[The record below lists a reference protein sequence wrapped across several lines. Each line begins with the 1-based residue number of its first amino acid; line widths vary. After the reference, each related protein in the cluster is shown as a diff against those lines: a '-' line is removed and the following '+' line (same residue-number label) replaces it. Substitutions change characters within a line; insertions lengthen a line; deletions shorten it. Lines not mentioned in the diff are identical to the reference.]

1 MDLLNELQDREAMKR
16 CNFLVNQLYSE
27 RTKYEPVWK
36 QLSDYIYPMR
46 GRFGE
51 EDGGREGSRRDRCLI
66 DPYPMDAVNKCSA
79 GLHGGLTSPSKP
91 WFELALADKEKS
103 DFHTVRM
110 WLNEVHDIM
119 MGIYA
124 KSNTYNMLYQLYAE
138 LPQFGTAAAMM
149 YQDYEYGIWHR
160 SFTCGEYAGGV
171 DSKGRVNMFARKL
184 SLNAMQMV
192 EEFGK
197 DKVSTSVLNAYSSGD
212 VTTRFRVNM
221 LIERNDEYDP
231 EKLKLGNFP
240 WKSWYWEEGQTDCFL
255 RISGYHE
262 QPFLMPRWTVVANEV
277 YGVGP
282 GHNALGNCMQLQKLE
297 KNKLHATDNE
307 ADPALML
314 PASVKKVDTRP
325 GAKNYVPSGENMQ
338 AYPLVPP
345 GAKRYEG
352 LMALVAEKRNQIS
365 SSFFNDLMVM
375 LTVQDNPQMTA
386 REVAAREEEKL
397 LMLSPV
403 LEQFHNEVLDPLTK
417 RTFGICL
424 RNGLLPPMPEEI
436 KTEELK
442 VNFISLLA
450 QAQRMVEMPSIEKVM
465 GFAGSMAAINPEI
478 LDNINFDQALRRSAE
493 VYGAPEIILRSEEE
507 TAEIRRERQAMQQAQ
522 FEAEQAAQ
530 MAAPAKDM
538 AQAARL
544 MAETPV
550 QDGNALEEL
559 LGGGI
564 V

>member
-1 MDLLNELQDREAMKR
+1 
-16 CNFLVNQLYSE
+16 
-27 RTKYEPVWK
+27 
-36 QLSDYIYPMR
+36 
-46 GRFGE
+46 
-51 EDGGREGSRRDRCLI
+51 
-66 DPYPMDAVNKCSA
+66 
-79 GLHGGLTSPSKP
+79 
-91 WFELALADKEKS
+91 
-103 DFHTVRM
+103 
-110 WLNEVHDIM
+110 
-119 MGIYA
+119 
-124 KSNTYNMLYQLYAE
+124 
-138 LPQFGTAAAMM
+138 
-149 YQDYEYGIWHR
+149 
-160 SFTCGEYAGGV
+160 
-171 DSKGRVNMFARKL
+171 
-184 SLNAMQMV
+184 
-192 EEFGK
+192 
-197 DKVSTSVLNAYSSGD
+197 
-212 VTTRFRVNM
+212 
-221 LIERNDEYDP
+221 
-231 EKLKLGNFP
+231 
-240 WKSWYWEEGQTDCFL
+240 
-255 RISGYHE
+255 
-262 QPFLMPRWTVVANEV
+262 
-277 YGVGP
+277 
-282 GHNALGNCMQLQKLE
+282 
-297 KNKLHATDNE
+297 
-307 ADPALML
+307 
-314 PASVKKVDTRP
+314 
-325 GAKNYVPSGENMQ
+325 
-338 AYPLVPP
+338 
-345 GAKRYEG
+345 
-352 LMALVAEKRNQIS
+352 
-365 SSFFNDLMVM
+365 
-375 LTVQDNPQMTA
+375 MTA

>member
-184 SLNAMQMV
+184 SFNAMQMV

-522 FEAEQAAQ
+522 LEAEQAAQ

>member
-1 MDLLNELQDREAMKR
+1 MITLNELQDREAMKR

-325 GAKNYVPSGENMQ
+325 GAKNYVPTGENMQ

-522 FEAEQAAQ
+522 LEAEQAAQ

>member
-1 MDLLNELQDREAMKR
+1 MDIQNELQDREAMKR
-16 CNFLVNQLYSE
+16 CNYLVNQLYSE
-27 RTKYEPVWK
+27 RSKYEPVWK

-51 EDGGREGSRRDRCLI
+51 EEGSREGSRRDRCLV
-66 DPYPMDAVNKCSA
+66 DPFPMDAVNKCSA

-91 WFELALADKEKS
+91 WFELALQDKEKS
-103 DFHTVRM
+103 DFHTVRL
-110 WLNEVHDIM
+110 WLDQVHDIM

-149 YQDYEYGIWHR
+149 YQDYDYAIWHR

-184 SLNAMQMV
+184 TLNARQMI

-197 DKVSTSVLNAYSSGD
+197 DKVSTSVMNAFARGD

-221 LIERNDEYDP
+221 LIERNADYDP
-231 EKLKLGNFP
+231 DVLRLGNFP
-240 WKSWYWEEGQTDCFL
+240 WKSWYWEEGEADRFL

-297 KNKLHATDNE
+297 KNKLHASDSE
-307 ADPALML
+307 ADPAMMF
-314 PASVKKVDTRP
+314 PVSVKKVDTRP
-325 GAKNYVPSGENMQ
+325 GAKNYIPDGTQMQ

-352 LMALVAEKRNQIS
+352 LMQLVAEKRNQIS
-365 SSFFNDLMVM
+365 ASFFNDLMIM
-375 LTVQDNPQMTA
+375 LTMQDNPQMTA

-436 KTEELK
+436 KAEELK

-478 LDNINFDQALRRSAE
+478 IDNINFDQALRRSAE
-493 VYGAPEIILRSEEE
+493 VYGAPEIILRSEDE
-507 TAEIRRERQAMQQAQ
+507 TAELRRERQAQMQAQ
-522 FEAEQAAQ
+522 AEAEQMAQ
-530 MAAPAKDM
+530 MATPAKDM
-538 AQAARL
+538 AQAAKV
-544 MAETPV
+544 MAETPT
-550 QDGNALEEL
+550 QGGNVLDDL

>member
-1 MDLLNELQDREAMKR
+1 MDIKEQLQNSEALKR
-16 CNFLVNQLYSE
+16 CNYLVNQLYQE
-27 RTKYEPVWK
+27 RSKYVPVWK

-46 GRFGE
+46 GRFDE
-51 EDGGREGSRRDRCLI
+51 EEGSREGSRRDRCLI
-66 DPYPMDAVNKCSA
+66 DPFPMDAVNKCSA

-91 WFELALADKEKS
+91 WFALTLRDKEKA
-103 DFHTVRM
+103 DNHAVRM
-110 WLNEVHDIM
+110 WLDDVHDIM
-119 MGIYA
+119 MSVYA

-149 YQDYEYGIWHR
+149 YQDFETGIYHK

-171 DSKGRVNMFARKL
+171 DSKGRVNMFARRMAF
-184 SLNAMQMV
+184 NAIQMV
-192 EEFGK
+192 QEFGK
-197 DKVSTSVLNAYSSGD
+197 ENVSQEVRNAYTRGD

-221 LIERNDEYDP
+221 LIERNDDYNP
-231 EKLKLGNFP
+231 EVLKLGNFP
-240 WKSWYWEEGQTDCFL
+240 WKSWYWEEGESDRFL
-255 RISGYHE
+255 RVSGYHE

-297 KNKLHATDNE
+297 KNKLHCTDNE
-307 ADPALML
+307 ADPAMMF
-314 PASVKKVDTRP
+314 PASMDRVDTRP
-325 GAKNYVPSGENMQ
+325 GAKNYVPDGTQMT

-352 LMALVAEKRNQIS
+352 MVMLVNEKRNQIS
-365 SSFFNDLMVM
+365 ANFYNDLMTM
-375 LTVQDNPQMTA
+375 LAVQDNPQMTA

-424 RNGLLPPMPEEI
+424 RNGLFPPMPEEI
-436 KTEELK
+436 SGEELK
-442 VNFISLLA
+442 VEFISLLA

-478 LDNINFDQALRRSAE
+478 IDNINFDEALRRSADI
-493 VYGAPEIILRSEEE
+493 YGAPEQILRSEEE
-507 TAEIRRERQAMQQAQ
+507 TAEIRAKRQEAQQAQ
-522 FEAEQAAQ
+522 MEAEQMAQ
-530 MAAPAKDM
+530 MAAPARDM

-544 MAETPV
+544 MSETST
-550 QDGNALEEL
+550 GGSNALEEML
-559 LGGGI
+559 GGI